1 MSETLMY
8 RLPPGCVA
16 VKLADGG
23 AGYQAFVCE
32 PPTTLTY
39 EGRVA
44 VVAGTF
50 STADEAC
57 EAGFSVLGGLK
68 GAEGDEEAQGEFPF
82 KNPDGH

>member
-1 MSETLMY
+1 MQNSLMY

-23 AGYQAFVCE
+23 AGYKAFVCE

-50 STADEAC
+50 DTTDEAC
-57 EAGFSVLGGLK
+57 EAGFSVLGGFA
-68 GAEGDEEAQGEFPF
+68 GAKETEEDQGEFPF